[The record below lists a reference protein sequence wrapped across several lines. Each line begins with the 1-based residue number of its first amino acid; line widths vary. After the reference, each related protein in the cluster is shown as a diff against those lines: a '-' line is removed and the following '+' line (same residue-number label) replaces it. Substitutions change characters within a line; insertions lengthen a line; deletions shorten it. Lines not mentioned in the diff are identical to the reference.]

1 MGRGDRTTQQGS
13 DGSGD
18 FLIVATAL
26 IMTATFIFASP
37 GLLILSLVNRLLGGW
52 VTTYWAGSQILVTS
66 LMISGVL
73 YAFLYSLDEREKSYR
88 WRLAIYAITTAW
100 FPFSHYGLK
109 VHYFWWFIGRI
120 DWYYV
125 FHYFMFAML
134 LVISMFILGT
144 GMLITGIFSV
154 ALGASIDLAQAWSW
168 AVIIQVAMS
177 YLISLSF
184 EKSHL
189 YNRLKN
195 TWFQLNIIAM
205 ILLCVF
211 RYEFLWHWPN
221 EMMQHFFDKPLL
233 ERE

>member
-1 MGRGDRTTQQGS
+1 MSRGDRTTQQGS
-13 DGSGD
+13 GGSGD
-18 FLIVATAL
+18 FLMVATAL
-26 IMTATFIFASP
+26 IMAATFILASP

-52 VTTYWAGSQILVTS
+52 VTTSWAGSQILVTS
-66 LMISGVL
+66 LIISAIL
-73 YAFLYSLDEREKSYR
+73 YVILYSQDERERGYR
-88 WRLAIYAITTAW
+88 WRLAIYAMTTAW
-100 FPFSHYGLK
+100 FPFSYYALK
-109 VHYFWWFIGRI
+109 VHYFCGFLGHI

-154 ALGASIDLAQAWSW
+154 ALGASVDLSQAWSW
-168 AVIIQVAMS
+168 VVITQGAVSWLV
-177 YLISLSF
+177 SLSF

-189 YNRLKN
+189 YNRFKN

-205 ILLCVF
+205 ILLCIF

-221 EMMQHFFDKPLL
+221 EMMQHFFDKTVL